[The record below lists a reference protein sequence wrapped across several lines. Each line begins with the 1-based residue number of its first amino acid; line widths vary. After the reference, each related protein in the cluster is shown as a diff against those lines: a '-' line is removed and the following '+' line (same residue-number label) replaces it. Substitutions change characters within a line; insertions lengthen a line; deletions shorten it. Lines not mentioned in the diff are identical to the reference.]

1 MRALHRSLAPLAL
14 ALVVAV
20 APCAAQDVGVLA
32 VRATSRNAELPHP
45 KGFGAFAQF
54 ELASWRARLTW
65 LRYSDET
72 AKRGVVCEVYSPR
85 IGCRAEGVATSA
97 RMGGLRLTVLRTLS
111 LGDVLEFGAG
121 GGVSFNSL
129 GASSLGDSGKRAD
142 LHMPNTGQI
151 GYLGSGSI
159 AVAPLPRLPVKLVAG
174 VSEHWVRFKGCVD
187 ATDPTSGYAPF
198 CGWERFMEVLV
209 GVSVALPRQ

>member
-1 MRALHRSLAPLAL
+1 MRALHRFLASFVL
-14 ALVVAV
+14 ALVSAV
-20 APCAAQDVGVLA
+20 APCSAQDVGVLA
-32 VRATSRNAELPHP
+32 VRATSGNAEIPHP
-45 KGFGAFAQF
+45 EGYGAFAEF
-54 ELASWRARLTW
+54 DLSSWRARLTW

-72 AKRGVVCEVYSPR
+72 DKRGVVCEVYSPR

-111 LGDVLEFGAG
+111 LGGVLELGAG

-129 GASSLGDSGKRAD
+129 EATSVGDSGKGAD

-151 GYLGSGSI
+151 GYLGSGS
-159 AVAPLPRLPVKLVAG
+159 ASVAPVPHLQVRLVGG
-174 VSEHWVRFKGCVD
+174 VSRHWVRFKGCVD

-198 CGWERFMEVLV
+198 CGWERFTEVQV
-209 GVSVALPRQ
+209 GVSVTLPRR